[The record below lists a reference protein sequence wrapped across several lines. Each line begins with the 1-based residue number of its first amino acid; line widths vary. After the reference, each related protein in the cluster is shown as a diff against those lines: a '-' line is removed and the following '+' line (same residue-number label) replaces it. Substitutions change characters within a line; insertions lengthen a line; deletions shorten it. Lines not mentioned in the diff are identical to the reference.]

1 MNVQTKSQLSEAYES
16 YWDMLSPEVQEYIL
30 EFKKSQE
37 KIDEDRRDLMFSL
50 CHELQLYVS
59 LKRQWGLEPIKLEVD
74 HCKCQAYKHLKLSGH
89 YVDEE
94 NVKRVM
100 YLGHGYQQAL
110 ARVNHVKSFL

>member
-1 MNVQTKSQLSEAYES
+1 MNDKTKIELAEHYES
-16 YWDMLSPEVQEYIL
+16 YWDMLPPEVQDYINEL
-30 EFKKSQE
+30 KRSQE
-37 KIDEDRRDLMFSL
+37 KLDEEHKDLMFSL
-50 CHELQLYVS
+50 CQEIHLYVS
-59 LKRQWGLEPIKLEVD
+59 LKTAWGLGPIKMEVD
-74 HCKCQAYKHLKLSGH
+74 PCKCQTYKHLKLSGH